1 MKAINTTLRTI
12 ICGLLLGCPL
22 LTAAQTNLKD
32 NPAYLRI
39 DEVLDVKQ
47 ASPEV
52 NVNLPRFLLLNALS
66 EFDNGPEDPFAA
78 AGINLPE
85 IVKEVQLI
93 RVVIIESTPANRAH
107 VDSAVT
113 ALRQDLASKWNTI
126 VSIPDENIGVY
137 AVSDSSGEKLA
148 GLAVL
153 IADDGDVIIGN
164 VVGNLPLGKIL
175 KLAAQIQGPNGDL
188 IRRALSEFTGMAA
201 ESKTDT
207 GSADTTAK
215 AKE

>member
-1 MKAINTTLRTI
+1 MKNTILTI
-12 ICGLLLGCPL
+12 VCGLLFGGPL
-22 LTAAQTNLKD
+22 LTTAQTNLKD

-85 IVKEVQLI
+85 IVKEIQLI
-93 RVVIIESTPANRAH
+93 RVLIIESTPANRAH

-126 VSIPDENIGVY
+126 VSIPEENIGVY
-137 AVSDSSGEKLA
+137 AVSDPSGEKLA

-164 VVGNLPLGKIL
+164 VVGSLPLGKIL
-175 KLAAQIQGPNGDL
+175 KIAAQIQGPNGDL
-188 IRRALSEFTGMAA
+188 IRRALSEFTGMASQA
-201 ESKTDT
+201 ETKA
-207 GSADTTAK
+207 GSADTSAK

>member
-1 MKAINTTLRTI
+1 MKNTIPTI
-12 ICGLLLGCPL
+12 MCGLLLGCPL
-22 LTAAQTNLKD
+22 LTTAQTNLKE

-85 IVKEVQLI
+85 IVKEIQLI
-93 RVVIIESTPANRAH
+93 RVLIIESTPANRAH
-107 VDSAVT
+107 VDAAVT
-113 ALRQDLASKWNTI
+113 ALRQDLGSKWNTI
-126 VSIPDENIGVY
+126 VSIPEENIGVY

-175 KLAAQIQGPNGDL
+175 KIAAQIHGPNGDL
-188 IRRALSEFTGMAA
+188 IRRALSEFTGMGSEAQT
-201 ESKTDT
+201 ET
-207 GSADTTAK
+207 GSADSSAK